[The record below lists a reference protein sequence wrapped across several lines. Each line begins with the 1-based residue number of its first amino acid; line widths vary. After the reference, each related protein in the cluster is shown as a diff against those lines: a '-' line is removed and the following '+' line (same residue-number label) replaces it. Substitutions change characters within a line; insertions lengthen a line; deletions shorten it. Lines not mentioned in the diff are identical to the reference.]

1 MCRYS
6 IRVPQTLAKSY
17 FRRFFRRYA
26 AAAPWGKTS
35 AAAAFIAVLLAL
47 AAGCGL
53 TETARRPLIY
63 TGTVAGTAG
72 DIGEPF
78 GVAARGG
85 IIYIADGQ
93 NGRILRLTGD
103 GETSVFAEGLD
114 TPSAIAFA
122 PDGSLIVADA
132 GSHTIRSIDADGK
145 AATVA
150 GTEGNPGRSEGSAAT
165 ASFDAPV
172 GVAVH
177 ADGRIFVADT
187 YNDRICVIENG
198 TVRTIAGGVTGFA
211 DGVGQDARFDT
222 PVSVALWGERLI
234 VADSGNRRIRVV
246 EFDGRT
252 STLTGSGGDL
262 RDGLLAAASFVQP
275 SAVIAGDDGIIY
287 VADGNAIRRIGGS
300 AMPLVT
306 TISDDG
312 RGLRDGIAV
321 RSRFNRPSGLAFAAN
336 GDLIVADSE
345 NRLVRRI
352 SADKP
357 VRTITASEIDALR
370 DKPAAFREEQP
381 GRWPFDPPSAKR
393 DIAGTLGEIR
403 GEMSP
408 GADQVW
414 YHNGLDIAGNYGETA
429 RFIRDEKVLRTA
441 AAENFGTLRELI
453 RMPTIGYIHIRLGRN
468 ASGEPFGD
476 ERFRFQKDA
485 VGKTVGVRVPRG
497 TKFKAG
503 EPIGTLNPMNHVHLI
518 AGRSGSEMNALDAL
532 KLPGIS
538 DSRPPVIEK
547 VSIYDQ
553 NWNLVETVSDRS
565 RITLTDKL
573 RIVVRAYDQVDGN
586 AERRRLGVFSAGY
599 EVWAGDA
606 RVSAGPLG
614 EIRFDRLPSNDSLRF
629 VYANGSH
636 SGATGE
642 TIFNYIATNFVSG
655 ESHREAFLDAAA
667 FENGTYRLS
676 VFASD
681 YFGNTSRRDI
691 VLEVKK

>member
-1 MCRYS
+1 MS
-6 IRVPQTLAKSY
+6 V
-17 FRRFFRRYA
+17 A
-26 AAAPWGKTS
+26 ATI
-35 AAAAFIAVLLAL
+35 FVLITAL
-47 AAGCGL
+47 GGGCGL
-53 TETARRPLIY
+53 TETVRRPLIY
-63 TGTVAGTAG
+63 TGTIAGTDG
-72 DIGEPF
+72 SIGEPF
-78 GVAARGG
+78 GVESRGG
-85 IIYIADGQ
+85 IIYVADGQ
-93 NGRILRLTGD
+93 NGKIFRLTDD
-103 GETSVFAEGLD
+103 GAMSVFAEGLD
-114 TPSAIAFA
+114 TPSAIAFT
-122 PDGSLIVADA
+122 PDGSLVVADA
-132 GSHTIRSIDADGK
+132 GSHTIKSIDSDGK
-145 AATVA
+145 ASLVA
-150 GTEGNPGRSEGSAAT
+150 GTEGKPGRSDGTAANSA
-165 ASFDAPV
+165 FFAPV

-177 ADGRIFVADT
+177 SDGRIFVADT

-198 TVRTIAGGVTGFA
+198 LVRTLAGGETGFA
-211 DGVGQDARFDT
+211 DGVGPQSRFDT
-222 PVSVALWGERLI
+222 PTSVALWGERLI

-252 STLTGSGGDL
+252 STLAGDGGGDL

-275 SAVIAGDDGIIY
+275 TAVIADGDGVIY
-287 VADGNAIRRIGGS
+287 VSDGNAIRRIGGS
-300 AMPLVT
+300 SIVIVT
-306 TISDDG
+306 TISDDW
-312 RGLRDGIAV
+312 RGIRDGNAA

-357 VRTITASEIDALR
+357 PHLITAAEIVGLR
-370 DKPAAFREEQP
+370 DDPATFRDAQP
-381 GRWPFDPPSAKR
+381 GRWPYDPPAAKR

-403 GEMSP
+403 GEMRP
-408 GADQVW
+408 DNDEIW
-414 YHNGLDIAGNYGETA
+414 YHNGLDIAGAYGETA
-429 RFIRDEKVLRTA
+429 RFIRDEKVLRPI

-453 RMPTIGYIHIRLGRN
+453 RMPMLGYIHIRLGRN
-468 ASGEPFGD
+468 ASGETFGD
-476 ERFRFQKDA
+476 ERFQYSRDRT
-485 VGKTVGVRVPRG
+485 GKMTDVRVPRG
-497 TKFKAG
+497 AKFKAG

-547 VSIYDQ
+547 VTIYDQ

-586 AERRRLGVFSAGY
+586 AERRRLGVFSVGY
-599 EVWAGDA
+599 QMWAGDA
-606 RVSAGPLG
+606 PVSAGPLG
-614 EIRFDRLPSNDSLRF
+614 EIKFDRLPSNDSLRY

-667 FENGTYRLS
+667 FDNGMYRLS

-691 VLEVKK
+691 VIEVKK